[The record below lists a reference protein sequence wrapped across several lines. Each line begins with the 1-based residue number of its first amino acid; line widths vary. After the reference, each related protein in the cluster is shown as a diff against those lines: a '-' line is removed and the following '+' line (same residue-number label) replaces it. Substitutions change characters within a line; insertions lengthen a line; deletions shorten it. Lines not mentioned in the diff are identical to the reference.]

1 MARLGQRVTGGLT
14 GQEEPTTDSRAPGD
28 LARPEGRSVGAS
40 QRPLIE
46 RIGLGAIA
54 LVLVATFGA
63 IALAAVTGGEL
74 FLGVMAGTGALM
86 TLWAAAASLRRG

>member
-1 MARLGQRVTGGLT
+1 MTGGADPA
-14 GQEEPTTDSRAPGD
+14 GGGVAPAGGEAREPSN
-28 LARPEGRSVGAS
+28 

-46 RIGLGAIA
+46 RIGLAAIA
-54 LVLVATFGA
+54 LVLVVLFGA
-63 IALAAVTGGEL
+63 ISLAALGGGEL

>member
-1 MARLGQRVTGGLT
+1 VTET
-14 GQEEPTTDSRAPGD
+14 REPA
-28 LARPEGRSVGAS
+28 

-46 RIGLGAIA
+46 RIGLAAIA
-54 LVLVATFGA
+54 LVLVAMFGA
-63 IALAAVTGGEL
+63 IAFAALAGGEL